1 MYQAVIFDLD
11 GTVLNTLED
20 LADAVN
26 AALMTMN
33 LPKESIDSVREKV
46 GNGKFK
52 LAERVLKNKGPQ
64 ADMDTF
70 MRYYD
75 AYYEAHKTDKTVPYP
90 HIQEELTKLK
100 EKGIKLGI
108 ITNKSENYATEMI
121 SDYYLGLFDQVIGGD
136 AGRKSKPDPSSLLEM
151 IESFGLKKEDV
162 LYVGDSSVDIETARN
177 AGVDVCSVTWGFRSE
192 EELRNNH
199 PDYLIRHAE
208 ELERIV
214 LC

>member
-26 AALMTMN
+26 AALRTMD
-33 LPKESIDSVREKV
+33 LPLESIDSVREKV

-52 LAERVLKNKGPQ
+52 LAERVLRNKGPQ

-90 HIQEELTKLK
+90 HIQEVLTKLK
-100 EKGIKLGI
+100 DKGIKLGI
-108 ITNKSENYATEMI
+108 ITNKS
-121 SDYYLGLFDQVIGGD
+121 
-136 AGRKSKPDPSSLLEM
+136 
-151 IESFGLKKEDV
+151 
-162 LYVGDSSVDIETARN
+162 
-177 AGVDVCSVTWGFRSE
+177 
-192 EELRNNH
+192 
-199 PDYLIRHAE
+199 
-208 ELERIV
+208 
-214 LC
+214 